1 MKKEKMQKSTYF
13 FNKRNKGLLLI
24 WYMIMKTI
32 TILSTLLM
40 PWVILLI
47 PNKRRNAMKTNFNEE
62 TTKFLDNL
70 NHSHR
75 DLIEALRK
83 IILEMK
89 I

>member
-1 MKKEKMQKSTYF
+1 
-13 FNKRNKGLLLI
+13 
-24 WYMIMKTI
+24 MIMKK
-32 TILSTLLM
+32 LSTSFIKTFIDGGGC
-40 PWVILLI
+40 ILLI